1 MQDYNYWSAGCAEL
15 TIEISCCKYPAATDL
30 YQIWLQNKNAL
41 LVYLKLANRGVR
53 GLVSYSNGQPAANLT
68 VKIDSREPYFKT
80 NANGE
85 YYRILNPGTYTLTLM
100 FNCDPI
106 YSTQLTIGNTGLLVF
121 NITLSTDLLTQSDY
135 YNLNKAPLFCKQTIL
150 KCSTYNMQAINLNRL
165 NATATTTTT
174 NTINEYV
181 NAGSN
186 LLGAHSNI
194 TLLGV
199 TFFLIFF

>member
-15 TIEISCCKYPAATDL
+15 TVEISCCKYPTAANL
-30 YQIWLQNKNAL
+30 YQIWLQNKNSL

-53 GLVSYSNGQPAANLT
+53 GLVFYSNGQPAANVT

-106 YSTQLTIGNTGLLVF
+106 YSTPLTIGSAGLLIF
-121 NITLSTDLLTQSDY
+121 NITLTTDLLTLSGF
-135 YNLNKAPLFCKQTIL
+135 YNLNRAPLYCKQTIL
-150 KCSTYNMQAINLNRL
+150 KCPTYNMQTINLNRL
-165 NATATTTTT
+165 NATANSTT
-174 NTINEYV
+174 NEYV

-186 LLGAHSNI
+186 WLAAHSTI
-194 TLLGV
+194 TLLSV
-199 TFFLIFF
+199 LLVLIF